1 MKRLTA
7 ITLAVALLLALFTL
21 SACNNHENNN
31 DIAAPVGEPTPH
43 PWVFVH
49 GLNGFGEDSDVP
61 AAYWGGT
68 AGDLLAELRSEGF
81 TIHAPTVSPSGSA
94 RDRAAELFAQ
104 LTGTQVDYGHAHA
117 YLHGI
122 DRFGTAHYPP
132 MVSGWGERDSN
143 GHLQK
148 VNLIGHSFGG
158 NTIRA
163 LAGLLQHGCPEEQA
177 HAAATGEE
185 ISPLFVGGKADWVH
199 SLTTIATPHNGVS
212 LLVMLDANPLLA
224 AVASAL
230 PQSQIDQTMRALG
243 IYIPGITSFV
253 DFLNASQNAN
263 NAFADLT
270 LPGAETLN
278 AITRPAPNTFY
289 FSFAVD
295 GTENGRP
302 VANEMSAPSRLLGTY
317 IGNFTY
323 PAGGITAAWRAND
336 GLVNTISAT
345 RPFNQQHVQV
355 PSFGFPQ
362 PPLPG
367 QWYVMPTVRGDHG
380 SIIGLGRTMDDIL
393 PMYLEH
399 MRLVDELV
407 A

>member
-1 MKRLTA
+1 MKRFFT
-7 ITLAVALLLALFTL
+7 ITLAAALLLALFAL
-21 SACNNHENNN
+21 PACNGGTTT
-31 DIAAPVGEPTPH
+31 PRGEPTPH

-49 GLNGFGEDSDVP
+49 GLNGFGEDSGIPV
-61 AAYWGGT
+61 AYWGGT
-68 AGDLLAELRSEGF
+68 AGDLLAELRTEGF

-104 LTGTQVDYGHAHA
+104 LTGTQVDYGYAHA
-117 YLHGI
+117 YRHGI
-122 DRFGTAHYPP
+122 DRFGVAYYPP
-132 MVSGWGERDSN
+132 MVPGWGEPDSN

-177 HAAATGEE
+177 HARETGEE
-185 ISPLFVGGKADWVH
+185 ISPLFAGGQADWVH
-199 SLTTIATPHNGVS
+199 SITTIATPHNGVS
-212 LLVMLDANPLLA
+212 LLVMLEADPLISTVA
-224 AVASAL
+224 AAL
-230 PQSQIDQTMRALG
+230 PQAQIDAAMRALG
-243 IYIPGITSFV
+243 INIPGMSSFV
-253 DFLNASQNAN
+253 DFLDAAEDAN

-270 LPGAETLN
+270 LPGAQALN
-278 AITRPAPNTFY
+278 AITRPVSNTFY

-302 VANEMSAPSRLLGTY
+302 TNDMAAPSRLLGMQ

-345 RPFNQQHVQV
+345 RPFNHPHVQV
-355 PSFGFPQ
+355 PDGGFPQ
-362 PPLPG
+362 LPIPG

-399 MRLVDELV
+399 LRMVDGLVG
-407 A
+407 

>member
-1 MKRLTA
+1 MKRFITIATA
-7 ITLAVALLLALFTL
+7 AALLLALFAL
-21 SACNNHENNN
+21 PACGGNGYNN
-31 DIAAPVGEPTPH
+31 EPIGNPPPH

-49 GLNGFGEDSDVP
+49 GLNGFGEDSGMP
-61 AAYWGGT
+61 AVYWGGT
-68 AGDLLAELRSEGF
+68 AGDLLAELRTEGF

-104 LTGTQVDYGHAHA
+104 LTGSQVDYGHAHA
-117 YLHGI
+117 YRHEM
-122 DRFGTAHYPP
+122 DRFGTVYYPP
-132 MVSGWGERDSN
+132 MIPGWGTPDHN
-143 GHLQK
+143 GHLRK
-148 VNLIGHSFGG
+148 VNLVGHSFGG

-163 LAGLLQHGCPEEQA
+163 LAGLLLHGCADERA

-199 SLTTIATPHNGVS
+199 SITTVATPHNGVS
-212 LLVMLDANPLLA
+212 LLVMLDVNPLLS
-224 AVASAL
+224 AVAEAL
-230 PQSQIDQTMRALG
+230 PQSQIDQAMRALG
-243 IYIPGITSFV
+243 IYIPGVTSFV
-253 DFLNASQNAN
+253 DFLNASQGAN

-270 LPGAETLN
+270 LPGAEALN
-278 AITRPAPNTFY
+278 AITPPAPNTFY

-295 GTENGRP
+295 GTDNGRP
-302 VANEMSAPSRLLGTY
+302 IAAEMAAPSRLLGMQ

-345 RPFNQQHVQV
+345 RPFNQPHVNVPTHMALTQV
-355 PSFGFPQ
+355 
-362 PPLPG
+362 LPG

-380 SIIGLGRTMDDIL
+380 SVIGLGRTMDDIL

-399 MRLVDELV
+399 LRMVDELV
-407 A
+407 AR

>member
-1 MKRLTA
+1 MKRFSA
-7 ITLAVALLLALFTL
+7 IALAATLLLALFAL
-21 SACNNHENNN
+21 PACNG
-31 DIAAPVGEPTPH
+31 DDTLITIPVGEPTPH
-43 PWVFVH
+43 PWIFVH
-49 GLNGFGEDSDVP
+49 GLNGHGEDSGIPVP
-61 AAYWGGT
+61 YWGGT
-68 AGDLLAELRSEGF
+68 AGDMLAELRTEGF

-117 YLHGI
+117 YRHGI
-122 DRFGTAHYPP
+122 DRFGAIHYPA
-132 MVSGWGERDSN
+132 MVPDWGEPDSN
-143 GHLQK
+143 SHVQR

-163 LAGLLQHGCPEEQA
+163 LAGLLRDGCPAERA

-199 SLTTIATPHNGVS
+199 SITTIATPHNGVS
-212 LLVMLDANPLLA
+212 LLVMLDVDPLLSTVA
-224 AVASAL
+224 AAL
-230 PQSQIDQTMRALG
+230 PQAQIDAAMRALG
-243 IYIPGITSFV
+243 INIPGVTSFV
-253 DFLNASQNAN
+253 DFLDASEDAN

-270 LPGAETLN
+270 LPGAQALN
-278 AITRPAPNTFY
+278 EITMPAPNTFY

-295 GTENGRP
+295 GTDNGRP
-302 VANEMSAPSRLLGTY
+302 VAADMALPSRLLAMQ

-355 PSFGFPQ
+355 PSFGFPA

-399 MRLVDELV
+399 MRLVDGLV